1 MQLVRP
7 FFAAAN
13 FIKSLVLLFVTH
25 LPGGP
30 GNKMRYYY
38 YRRKLNRCG
47 KNVIIDTGTVLEGCS
62 FISIGDNVHI
72 DKNCLLSTAGRLQG
86 KIFEHAHKEWQISK
100 PNIVIG
106 NNVHLV
112 QNCIIMGYG
121 GVRIGD
127 NCTMS
132 ACSKIY
138 SLSNLPKDP
147 DNPSQVVSIM
157 PYDQAPFILSPV
169 VLEQN
174 VWLGIN
180 CIVMPGTRISKNSF
194 AVSNSLLLGEYEEN
208 AHLAGQPA
216 VKVKQRYQIQQ

>member
-1 MQLVRP
+1 MKLFRP
-7 FFAAAN
+7 FIAVTN
-13 FIKSLVLLFVTH
+13 FIKSLILLFVTH
-25 LPGGP
+25 LPSGP
-30 GNKMRYYY
+30 GNKLRYYY
-38 YRRKLNRCG
+38 YKRRLNYCG
-47 KNVIIDTGTVLEGCS
+47 KNVTIDTGTVLEGCS

-72 DKNCLLSTAGRLQG
+72 DKNCLISTANKLQG
-86 KIFEHAHKEWQISK
+86 KIFERIHDKWQISK
-100 PNIVIG
+100 PNVVIG

-132 ACSKIY
+132 AYSKIY
-138 SLSNLPKDP
+138 SLSNLPNDP

-157 PYDQAPFILSPV
+157 PYNQAPFILAPV

-180 CIVMPGTRISKNSF
+180 CIVMPGTRIKQNSF
-194 AVSNSLLLGEYEEN
+194 AVSNSLLMGEYEEN

-216 VKVKQRYQIQQ
+216 VKVKKRYDY